1 METTATTPSR
11 RTSALCLVTATTTD
25 FLPGTIVTI
34 GSFLKHH
41 PGFDGEVVIIEDGLC
56 EEHRE
61 LLRTLHGCVRLVP
74 VSSELQARIARLTAA
89 HPDIKDRAARF
100 FAIEALRLTGYRKV
114 LFCDSDLL
122 FRAPV
127 EELFDTDEALLCC
140 GDRAVLEDMHRDA
153 ATFLRMQPESGEDA
167 AAVLERT
174 FNSGFLV
181 MDAGVVGKR
190 TYGKLL
196 AMLTPDVWRGIGTPH
211 TAQVLLNR
219 CFAGRQTLI
228 SSTYNYLLA
237 SAPAIRSREG
247 LEVADAK
254 VLHFN
259 VPGKPWMPLRLL
271 RWTRDVK
278 PVPGLL
284 LWWEAW
290 ADCLS
295 TLHLSTG
302 DFFKGE

>member
-1 METTATTPSR
+1 MAAYGWS
-11 RTSALCLVTATTTD
+11 
-25 FLPGTIVTI
+25 
-34 GSFLKHH
+34 
-41 PGFDGEVVIIEDGLC
+41 
-56 EEHRE
+56 
-61 LLRTLHGCVRLVP
+61 P
-74 VSSELQARIARLTAA
+74 VSSELQARIAHLTAA

-127 EELFDTDEALLCC
+127 GELFDTDEALLCC
-140 GDRAVLEDMHRDA
+140 GDRAVLEDRHRDA

-181 MDAGVVGKR
+181 MDAGVVGQR
-190 TYGKLL
+190 TYGELL
-196 AMLTPDVWRGIGTPH
+196 AMLTPEMWRGIGTPH

-219 CFAGRQTLI
+219 YFAGRQTLI

-237 SAPAIRSREG
+237 SAPAIRSRR
-247 LEVADAK
+247 V
-254 VLHFN
+254 
-259 VPGKPWMPLRLL
+259 W
-271 RWTRDVK
+271 RWRTPRSCISMFQASLGCPCGYSVGRAT
-278 PVPGLL
+278 PNRSPGLL

-290 ADCLS
+290 ADCCPPCTFQQVISL
-295 TLHLSTG
+295 
-302 DFFKGE
+302 GERMIGIQPVQAAA